1 MGAQRITRH
10 TAAKYKVMGVD
21 SDLWETL
28 THIRYTCEHVRF
40 FQLIVCDGANHVIF
54 GDTPLLRTATP
65 SRVRHSPVRIAPST
79 QRESLQPSPSGPAV
93 AHTALWKMAS
103 KPPRQPPRGES
114 RKSPLRSVNKANQAA
129 LGHSMEHGTGLHH
142 AKVKKPLPRAAI
154 HLQPP

>member
-10 TAAKYKVMGVD
+10 EGARYKVMGFD

-28 THIRYTCEHVRF
+28 THLRYTCKHVRF
-40 FQLIVCDGANHVIF
+40 PRPIVRDRANHVIF
-54 GDTPLLRTATP
+54 RATPLFRMATP
-65 SRVRHSPVRIAPST
+65 SRLRHSPVSIAPST

-93 AHTALWKMAS
+93 AHTARRKMAS

-129 LGHSMEHGTGLHH
+129 LGHSMDHGINVHH
-142 AKVKKPLPRAAI
+142 AEVMEPPPLAAI

>member
-10 TAAKYKVMGVD
+10 AGARYKVMGVD

-28 THIRYTCEHVRF
+28 THIRYTCEYVRF
-40 FQLIVCDGANHVIF
+40 PRPITRDGANHVISRA
-54 GDTPLLRTATP
+54 TPLFRTAPP
-65 SRVRHSPVRIAPST
+65 SRVRHNPVRIAPSR
-79 QRESLQPSPSGPAV
+79 QRQSLQAPPSGPAV
-93 AHTALWKMAS
+93 AHTARRKMAS

-114 RKSPLRSVNKANQAA
+114 RKSSLRCVNNANQAA

-142 AKVKKPLPRAAI
+142 AKVKEPLPHAAL

>member
-1 MGAQRITRH
+1 MGAQRITTH
-10 TAAKYKVMGVD
+10 AAAKYKVMGVD
-21 SDLWETL
+21 SDLCRPL

-54 GDTPLLRTATP
+54 GDTPLLRTAMP
-65 SRVRHSPVRIAPST
+65 SRVRHSPVRIARST
-79 QRESLQPSPSGPAV
+79 QRESLQPSPSDPAV
-93 AHTALWKMAS
+93 AHTARRKMAS

-114 RKSPLRSVNKANQAA
+114 MKSPLRCVSKANQAA

-142 AKVKKPLPRAAI
+142 AKVKEPLPLAAL